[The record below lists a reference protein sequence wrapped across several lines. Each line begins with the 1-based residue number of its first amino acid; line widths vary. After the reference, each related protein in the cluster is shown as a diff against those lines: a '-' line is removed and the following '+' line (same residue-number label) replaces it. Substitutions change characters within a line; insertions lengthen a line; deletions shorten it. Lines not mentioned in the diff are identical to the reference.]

1 MKNYLTA
8 IVFAAGVFMAEA
20 EPSSTEARDS
30 DPAKPQ
36 TTPER
41 KNDELLTATVTAI
54 QGVDGKAETVIA
66 YHNHADKSV
75 KSFDY
80 WIDYIDAR
88 GGVLS
93 GRFGEWSPN
102 GIAIES
108 GTEYIV
114 RDSRTPKGCVE
125 VRVTVEDV
133 KLMGPD
139 EQLLGYWQADIEKNR
154 EQAKREK
161 REIDPVKEA
170 VDAKAV
176 TEFKDGKMTLHLPE
190 DLMEGNFYSVLYT
203 VMNVDKA
210 SNRVSLATERNPEV
224 EAVLKGREL
233 TLKIDG
239 RLTFFKRMSAEE
251 FAKRKDLKIL
261 KPSEI
266 SRMDSGLFRQLTPPI
281 TITEYPLEGSDRDR
295 KGKLALKNDSGKAI
309 SRIAGTLRCENPHGN
324 YLKAFSLSD
333 FSRDGRS
340 GDTLNP
346 GESHTIEET
355 FPYVA
360 KTSKDLKGVVASI
373 TFADNSTWPPMPA
386 GFPEGVND
394 EPVVGKII
402 GLHGSGSLSKTAIA
416 FFNHGEKPVKG
427 VVFCVK
433 DLDPDG
439 DTLSGSY
446 GYVSWGVTDTNEGKT
461 IMESGSGL
469 ADCVTSAPPSDVSN
483 ARVEIVEVFY
493 TGGGSWKR

>member
-1 MKNYLTA
+1 MKNHLIA
-8 IVFAAGVFMAEA
+8 IVFAAGVFMAQA
-20 EPSSTEARDS
+20 EPSSTGARDS
-30 DPAKPQ
+30 DPFKPL

-41 KNDELLTATVTAI
+41 KNDELLTATVISI
-54 QGVDGKAETVIA
+54 QGVDGKAETVIS

-80 WIDYIDAR
+80 WIDFLDAR

-93 GRFGEWSPN
+93 GTFGEWSPKEF
-102 GIAIES
+102 AIES
-108 GTEYIV
+108 GTECIQHHN
-114 RDSRTPKGCVE
+114 DTPKSCVE
-125 VRVTVEDV
+125 VRVSVKDI
-133 KLMGPD
+133 KLMDPD
-139 EQLLGYWQADIEKNR
+139 EQLLGYWQVDMEKNR
-154 EQAKREK
+154 ELAKREK
-161 REIDPVKEA
+161 RGIDPVKEA

-190 DLMEGNFYSVLYT
+190 DLIEGNFYSVLYT

-224 EAVLKGREL
+224 EAVLKGKQL
-233 TLKIDG
+233 TVRVDG
-239 RLTFFKRMSAEE
+239 RVTFFKRMSAED
-251 FAKRKDLKIL
+251 FAKRTDLKIL

-266 SRMDSGLFRQLTPPI
+266 SRMDSGLFRQLTPQI

-295 KGKLALKNDSGKAI
+295 KGKLTLKNESGKAI
-309 SRIAGTLRCENPHGN
+309 SKMAGTLRCENPHGN
-324 YLKAFSLSD
+324 YLKTFSLSD
-333 FSRDGRS
+333 FSREGKS

-346 GESHTIEET
+346 GESHTIEEK

-360 KTSKDLKGVVASI
+360 KSSKDLKGVVTSI
-373 TFADNSTWPPMPA
+373 TFADNTTWPPMPSE
-386 GFPEGVND
+386 FPGGIND

-402 GLHGSGSLSKTAIA
+402 GLHGSGLLSLTAIA

-433 DLDPDG
+433 DLDQDG

-446 GYVSWGVTDTNEGKT
+446 GYVSWGVTDTKEGKT
-461 IMESGSGL
+461 IMQSGSGL

-483 ARVEIVEVFY
+483 GRVEIVEVFY
-493 TGGGSWKR
+493 TDGGSWKP

>member
-1 MKNYLTA
+1 MKNHPTA
-8 IVFAAGVFMAEA
+8 IAFAACVFMAQA

-30 DPAKPQ
+30 DPAKPL

-93 GRFGEWSPN
+93 GRFGEWSPK

-139 EQLLGYWQADIEKNR
+139 EQLLGYWQADMEKNR
-154 EQAKREK
+154 EQAKLEK

-203 VMNVDKA
+203 VMDVDKA

-224 EAVLKGREL
+224 EAVLKGKEL

-239 RLTFFKRMSAEE
+239 RLTFFKRMSAED
-251 FAKRKDLKIL
+251 FAKRTDLKIL

-266 SRMDSGLFRQLTPPI
+266 SRMDSGIFRQLTPPI
-281 TITEYPLEGSDRDR
+281 TITEYPLEGLDRDR
-295 KGKLALKNDSGKAI
+295 KGKLTLKNESGKAI
-309 SRIAGTLRCENPHGN
+309 SKIAGTLRCENPHGS
-324 YLKAFSLSD
+324 YLKTFSLSD
-333 FSRDGRS
+333 FSREGKS

-346 GESHTIEET
+346 GEIHTIEEK
-355 FPYVA
+355 FPY
-360 KTSKDLKGVVASI
+360 
-373 TFADNSTWPPMPA
+373 
-386 GFPEGVND
+386 
-394 EPVVGKII
+394 
-402 GLHGSGSLSKTAIA
+402 
-416 FFNHGEKPVKG
+416 
-427 VVFCVK
+427 
-433 DLDPDG
+433 
-439 DTLSGSY
+439 GSY
-446 GYVSWGVTDTNEGKT
+446 ETSPPTGVKANP
-461 IMESGSGL
+461 S
-469 ADCVTSAPPSDVSN
+469 CSAW
-483 ARVEIVEVFY
+483 R
-493 TGGGSWKR
+493 RR